1 MISVLTLTYQRPN
14 LLEEAIHSFLIQ
26 NQEDCEMVVINDSEK
41 SKLTFNHPQVK
52 VINVPKRFTSI
63 SKKLEWGFTQC
74 KNEFIYRLDDDD
86 LLSPNGLKIAK
97 DFIVNNPKY
106 DIYRSSKNIFFVH
119 NKFENLGSNVNNG
132 NIYTK
137 SYLNRIDFGDKS
149 FGEDFDITFKRG
161 AKIYEDKGKPTMIYR
176 WGMNTY
182 HISGLGDVS
191 TTHMYEVIDSMT
203 KKNLGDYVLNP
214 KFNDDYYRNINYI

>member
-41 SKLTFNHPQVK
+41 SNLTFNHPQVK
-52 VINVPKRFTSI
+52 IVNVSKRFSSI
-63 SKKLEWGFTQC
+63 AKKLEWGFTQC

-86 LLSPNGLKIAK
+86 LLAPNGLRIAK

-106 DIYRSSKNIFFVH
+106 DIYRSTNHLFFIH
-119 NKFENLGSNVNNG
+119 NKFEKLGSNVNNG

-137 SYLNRIDFGDKS
+137 SYLNRIDFGNTVYILLIFNNK
-149 FGEDFDITFKRG
+149 FFPLVLF
-161 AKIYEDKGKPTMIYR
+161 YIYR
-176 WGMNTY
+176 VCLFLHSN
-182 HISGLGDVS
+182 
-191 TTHMYEVIDSMT
+191 
-203 KKNLGDYVLNP
+203 
-214 KFNDDYYRNINYI
+214 